1 MDGALFTSLTFLTH
15 SSRILDARDGSR
27 KWVGVRGSG
36 RLACTS
42 VTRWRESRAI
52 LHGWWN
58 VLRKGGNV
66 DVVRGR
72 PMSWPRSLTADVEC
86 SLEEILFSRDPREKA
101 RERERE
107 KNWNDGERF
116 HPFPGLS
123 FYFYRSREGK
133 RESILFG
140 KIREGKDCSE
150 KERKKNESQR
160 NLTFGWWNNKWKLK
174 EAATAW
180 KVSVTKTRPIR
191 KSIFASNRK
200 PVRNV
205 AAFKQI

>member
-1 MDGALFTSLTFLTH
+1 MVEKGRTEMIRPTLPTLVERAEDVRSSFHLRSSLTFLTH

-86 SLEEILFSRDPREKA
+86 NLKEILFSRDPREKA

-107 KNWNDGERF
+107 REELKWRRARWTTWNLRA
-116 HPFPGLS
+116 LS
-123 FYFYRSREGK
+123 WKRPSISWPFYFYRSGEGK
-133 RESILFG
+133 RETVEHRS
-140 KIREGKDCSE
+140 DYS
-150 KERKKNESQR
+150 
-160 NLTFGWWNNKWKLK
+160 
-174 EAATAW
+174 
-180 KVSVTKTRPIR
+180 
-191 KSIFASNRK
+191 
-200 PVRNV
+200 
-205 AAFKQI
+205 